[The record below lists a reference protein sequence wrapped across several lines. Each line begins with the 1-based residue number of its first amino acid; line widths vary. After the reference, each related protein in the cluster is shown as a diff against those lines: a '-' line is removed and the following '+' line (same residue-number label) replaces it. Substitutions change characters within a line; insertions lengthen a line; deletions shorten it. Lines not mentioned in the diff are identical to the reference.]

1 MKSLVLKE
9 YGKLR
14 YEEMPAPQVG
24 ANDVLIRVGACGICG
39 SDIHGMDGSTGRRI
53 PPLVMGHEA
62 AGTISEVGAE
72 VRDWRIGD
80 RVTFDSTVS
89 CGHCTYCKQG
99 QINLCD
105 NRMVL
110 GVSCDEFRRH
120 GAFADFLSVP
130 QNILYAMPDNV
141 SFEHAAMVE
150 PVSIAVHAVDRIP
163 LKLNDTVVVVGAG
176 MIGLLIIQVLRAR
189 GCGQIIAVDLEQS
202 KLDLAL
208 TLGADKAVFAGGDDT
223 VQQILNLTGG
233 HGADAAL
240 EAVGITPTIATAL
253 ESLHKG
259 GVLSLVGNL
268 SPQVEIPLQK
278 VVARQ
283 LTLYGSCA
291 SNGEYPACLDLIAR
305 GAVQVEPLISATAPL
320 SEGASWFD
328 RLYSKEPGLLKV
340 ILRPEESA

>member
-9 YGKLR
+9 YRKLS
-14 YEEMPAPQVG
+14 YEDMPAPDMG
-24 ANDVLIRVGACGICG
+24 ANDVIIRVGACGICG
-39 SDIHGMDGSTGRRI
+39 SDIHGMDGSTGRRV

-62 AGTISEVGAE
+62 AGTITEVGAE

-89 CGHCTYCKQG
+89 CGHCVYCKQG

-120 GAFADFLSVP
+120 GAFAEYLSVP

-208 TLGADKAVFAGGDDT
+208 TLGADKAVTAGGDDT

-233 HGADAAL
+233 HGADAAF
-240 EAVGITPTIATAL
+240 EAVGITPTITTAL
-253 ESLHKG
+253 KSLRKG

-268 SPQVEIPLQK
+268 SPQIEIPLQK

-291 SNGEYPACLDLIAR
+291 SNGEYPACLELIAR
-305 GAVQVEPLISATAPL
+305 GAVKVEPLISATAPL

-328 RLYSKEPGLLKV
+328 RLYAKEPGLLKV